1 MDILLPDIH
10 MLMLSLPSSWD
21 PATETIQSQTS
32 WSVASGPGWGG
43 ATVVVVVDMLV
54 TRVVVQLSRNSDNI
68 LIMLVLKMQLL
79 AEETKYSH
87 TMMNR
92 WSQYVLEVTYVLNTK
107 STCET
112 KVLSHLNNTYHSTN
126 TNIDIFVFL
135 D

>member
-54 TRVVVQLSRNSDNI
+54 TRVVMQLSRNSDNI
-68 LIMLVLKMQLL
+68 LIMESKVLVMQLL

-92 WSQYVLEVTYVLNTK
+92 WSQYVLEVTYVLPRVHVRQRFYLIFTK
-107 STCET
+107 HIIVQTQILTS
-112 KVLSHLNNTYHSTN
+112 LY
-126 TNIDIFVFL
+126 F
-135 D
+135 

>member
-1 MDILLPDIH
+1 M
-10 MLMLSLPSSWD
+10 
-21 PATETIQSQTS
+21 
-32 WSVASGPGWGG
+32 
-43 ATVVVVVDMLV
+43 VVVVDMLV

-68 LIMLVLKMQLL
+68 LIMESKVLVMQLL

-92 WSQYVLEVTYVLNTK
+92 WSQYVLEVTYALPRV
-107 STCET
+107 
-112 KVLSHLNNTYHSTN
+112 HLYKTYHSTN